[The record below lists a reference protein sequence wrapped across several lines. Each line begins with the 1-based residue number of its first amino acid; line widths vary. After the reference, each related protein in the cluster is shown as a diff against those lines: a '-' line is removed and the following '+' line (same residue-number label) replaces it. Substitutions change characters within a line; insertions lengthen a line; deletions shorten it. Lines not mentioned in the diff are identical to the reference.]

1 MSIVDAEDLSKVYTS
16 FSVSII
22 SLSQQS
28 FLITWYH
35 TVQLRIYCRVPER
48 ANMEGA
54 RQLGRHGR
62 WESHQGNCTGW
73 FTTSVINAHISG
85 PHCHRLLPLPC
96 FAPASGLCLL
106 NSNYSLLIP
115 RLELLNQYLCKDRQ
129 WVVKAFLY
137 LHYFLQCHLKV
148 TNISLFYFIF

>member
-1 MSIVDAEDLSKVYTS
+1 MSIIDAEDLSKVYTS
-16 FSVSII
+16 FPLSII

-35 TVQLRIYCRVPER
+35 TVQLRIYCRVQER

-54 RQLGRHGR
+54 PQLGKHGR
-62 WESHQGNCTGW
+62 WESHQENCAGW
-73 FTTSVINAHISG
+73 FTISVINAHISG
-85 PHCHRLLPLPC
+85 SHSHRLLPLPC
-96 FAPASGLCLL
+96 FAPASELCLL

-115 RLELLNQYLCKDRQ
+115 CLELLYQYLFKDRQ

-137 LHYFLQCHLKV
+137 FHYFLQCHFTV
-148 TNISLFYFIF
+148 TNISLF